1 MADTHTEET
10 DEWAAALGRTI
21 KVRRTD
27 LGISRKQLAEASDI
41 SYSYLSAIE
50 NGAKVPSTN
59 TLRVIAREL
68 GTESYVVQAEV
79 EGRLARDMIRAD
91 ADFSDQEQRFA
102 DRLDARVA
110 ARGFGASSVGDRQAL
125 ASFITSLDDED
136 IATLTRVAEGLALR
150 RKDVTAR

>member
-10 DEWAAALGRTI
+10 DEWAKALGRTI

-27 LGISRKQLAEASDI
+27 LGISRKQLAEDSGI

-102 DRLDARVA
+102 DRLHARVA
-110 ARGFGASSVGDRQAL
+110 AGGFGASSVGDRQAL

-136 IATLTRVAEGLALR
+136 IATLTRVAEGLVLR
-150 RKDVTAR
+150 RKDATTR